1 MTDTKAQPGR
11 GWKSLYRDF
20 YDSFLDASPL
30 EPWVAGVRKI
40 GPWQWGTRKFDAMEH
55 YMFRDDFIE
64 SLVGEPA
71 LTPRFMISHAGHG
84 INSYSINVHIVTES
98 AIVYTQAG
106 WGGVYD
112 DSERASREVND
123 MIESVAAFLEH
134 SERTHTAPEVRN
146 VLIMSNFRGVRV
158 AGTCVPGT
166 MSQDEIET
174 WFIENKCEAPGWF
187 W

>member
-1 MTDTKAQPGR
+1 MTDTKTPR
-11 GWKSLYRDF
+11 INGWASLVGDF
-20 YDSFLDASPL
+20 ADGGLNATPL
-30 EPWVAGVRKI
+30 RQWSKGVRKLE
-40 GPWQWGTRKFDAMEH
+40 PWQWGTRRFDAMDH
-55 YMFRDDFIE
+55 YLFRDDFIE
-64 SLVGEPA
+64 SLLSEPA

-106 WGGVYD
+106 WGGVYH

-123 MIESVAAFLEH
+123 MIESVAAFLKH
-134 SERTHTAPEVRN
+134 SEPIHTAPEVRN
-146 VLIMSNFRGVRV
+146 VLIMSNFRGVHV
-158 AGTCVPGT
+158 AGTCVPGA

-174 WFIENKCEAPGWF
+174 WFIKNKCEAPGWF

>member
-40 GPWQWGTRKFDAMEH
+40 GPWQWGTRTFDAMEH

-64 SLVGEPA
+64 SLLREPA

-84 INSYSINVHIVTES
+84 MNSYSINVHVVTES
-98 AIVYTQAG
+98 AIVFTQAS
-106 WGGVYD
+106 WGGIYD

-123 MIESVAAFLEH
+123 MINSVATFLEH
-134 SERTHTAPEVRN
+134 SERIHTAPEVRN
-146 VLIMSNFRGVRV
+146 VLIMSNFRGVHV
-158 AGTCVPGT
+158 AGTCVPGA

-174 WFIENKCEAPGWF
+174 WLNNNKCEAPGWF

>member
-1 MTDTKAQPGR
+1 MADTKAPPGR

-84 INSYSINVHIVTES
+84 TNSYSINVHIVTES
-98 AIVYTQAG
+98 AIVFTQAW
-106 WGGVYD
+106 WGGIYGD
-112 DSERASREVND
+112 GERASREVND

-146 VLIMSNFRGVRV
+146 VLIMSNFRGVRI
-158 AGTCVPGT
+158 AGTCAPGT

-174 WFIENKCEAPGWF
+174 WLNNNKCEAPGWF
-187 W
+187 

>member
-1 MTDTKAQPGR
+1 MADTKAPPGR

-84 INSYSINVHIVTES
+84 TNSYSINVHIVTES
-98 AIVYTQAG
+98 AIVFTQAW
-106 WGGVYD
+106 WGGIYGD
-112 DSERASREVND
+112 GERASREVND

-146 VLIMSNFRGVRV
+146 VLIMSNFRGVHV

-166 MSQDEIET
+166 KSQDEIET

>member
-55 YMFRDDFIE
+55 YLFEDDFIE
-64 SLVGEPA
+64 SLLSEPA

-84 INSYSINVHIVTES
+84 TNSYSINVHVVTES
-98 AIVYTQAG
+98 AIAFTQAW
-106 WGGVYD
+106 WGGIYGD
-112 DSERASREVND
+112 GERASREVND

-134 SERTHTAPEVRN
+134 SERIHTAPEVRN
-146 VLIMSNFRGVRV
+146 VLIMSNFRGVHV
-158 AGTCVPGT
+158 AGTCVPGA

-174 WFIENKCEAPGWF
+174 WFIKNKCEAPGWF
-187 W
+187 

>member
-1 MTDTKAQPGR
+1 MTDTKALPGR

-84 INSYSINVHIVTES
+84 INSYSINVHVVTAS
-98 AIVYTQAG
+98 AIVFTQAG
-106 WGGVYD
+106 WGGAFS
-112 DSERASREVND
+112 SESRDAEEVNA
-123 MIESVAAFLEH
+123 MMESVAAFLEH
-134 SERTHTAPEVRN
+134 SERIPPAPEERH
-146 VLIMSNFRGVRV
+146 VLIMSNFRGVRI
-158 AGTCVPGT
+158 AGTCAPGT
-166 MSQDEIET
+166 MSQDEIEA
-174 WFIENKCEAPGWF
+174 WFNKNECEAPGWF

>member
-11 GWKSLYRDF
+11 GWKSLDRDF

-40 GPWQWGTRKFDAMEH
+40 GTWQWGTRTFDAMEH

-84 INSYSINVHIVTES
+84 INSYSINVHVVTES
-98 AIVYTQAG
+98 AIVFTQAS
-106 WGGVYD
+106 WGGIYD

-134 SERTHTAPEVRN
+134 SERIHTAPEVRN
-146 VLIMSNFRGVRV
+146 VLIMSNFRGVHV
-158 AGTCVPGT
+158 AGTCAPGT
-166 MSQDEIET
+166 MSQEEIEA
-174 WFIENKCEAPGWF
+174 WFNKNECEAPGWF

>member
-11 GWKSLYRDF
+11 GWNSLYRHF
-20 YDSFLDASPL
+20 ADSFLDASPL

-55 YMFRDDFIE
+55 YLFYPDFID
-64 SLVGEPA
+64 SLLGDPA

-84 INSYSINVHIVTES
+84 ISSYSINVHVVTES
-98 AIVYTQAG
+98 AIVLTQAG
-106 WGGVYD
+106 WGGIYD

-146 VLIMSNFRGVRV
+146 VLIMSNFRGVHV
-158 AGTCVPGT
+158 AGTCVPGA
-166 MSQDEIET
+166 MSQDEIEA

-187 W
+187 S